1 MMGLKHPIG
10 QRISFWNQPVRIIGV
25 VHDFHFQSLHDP
37 IRPLLLR
44 FAAQGEV
51 GTALVRVEAAKT
63 RAVLDGLGKLWRTM
77 NPKFPF
83 VYQFSDLEYAKL
95 YKSEGVVGV
104 LSTVFALLAIVISCL
119 GLLGLSMFTVEQ
131 RTKEIGIRKV
141 LGARA
146 TRLYARLSL
155 ELLGLVGIAFL
166 IAAPLGWFFMQHWL
180 AGYAYQTPLGVGV
193 FLWSAA
199 MTLITALATV
209 SYQSWKAANGNPVDA
224 LRSE

>member
-1 MMGLKHPIG
+1 
-10 QRISFWNQPVRIIGV
+10 
-25 VHDFHFQSLHDP
+25 
-37 IRPLLLR
+37 
-44 FAAQGEV
+44 
-51 GTALVRVEAAKT
+51 
-63 RAVLDGLGKLWRTM
+63 M